1 VLLDKPRD
9 NTRHSAGSLVDYESQ
24 KIRRTTLSTTVAEL
38 YSLMKCFGA
47 CQFIRGLWMDI
58 SGEASPIH
66 MRGANDADWHK
77 PLLVTIQK
85 YITRNKRTRSQE
97 GFNVRK
103 TLGQQSRNAKR
114 GHGEFRF
121 LRHLASIEGSTR
133 EEVSSQPPPAE
144 QSRSHGQ
151 DVPGVI
157 YVDLEADPDREISP
171 TVATTQTQ
179 PSEPPPV
186 LCQMC
191 KRRPRAQ
198 HHRLHQQC
206 QMNPR
211 MLHHA

>member
-1 VLLDKPRD
+1 
-9 NTRHSAGSLVDYESQ
+9 
-24 KIRRTTLSTTVAEL
+24 
-38 YSLMKCFGA
+38 M
-47 CQFIRGLWMDI
+47 
-58 SGEASPIH
+58 
-66 MRGANDADWHK
+66 
-77 PLLVTIQK
+77 
-85 YITRNKRTRSQE
+85 
-97 GFNVRK
+97 K

-133 EEVSSQPPPAE
+133 EEVSSQPPLAE

-206 QMNPR
+206 
-211 MLHHA
+211 